1 MSLKFQKTQLQQ
13 HYNETCIT
21 ISLIINAIE
30 FVLHNYSL

>member
-1 MSLKFQKTQLQQ
+1 MSLKFQKTLQL

-21 ISLIINAIE
+21 ISLTINAIE